1 MNKKDFDE
9 MLGSLDE
16 AFEIARGKR
25 QPARAYTLTEPDA
38 RAIRRSLGLTQVEF
52 AALLNV
58 PVTTIQGYEQ
68 GRRAPDAPARTL
80 LRVALA
86 APELLR
92 SLHADRRVAKASG
105 RPGGLG
111 TAVEPAGAPR
121 SRS

>member
-1 MNKKDFDE
+1 MNKKHFGE

-16 AFEIARGKR
+16 AVEIARGTR
-25 QPARAYTLTEPDA
+25 RPARAYTVTEPDA

-92 SLHADRRVAKASG
+92 SLHAERRVAKASRSSE
-105 RPGGLG
+105 RPG
-111 TAVEPAGAPR
+111 AEPAGAHR
-121 SRS
+121 SRP